1 MTLEFRRSA
10 ADTGS
15 LNIPMKVF
23 LLMLLF
29 FTSAAA
35 QKKPLAERI
44 GHTTPEGLRTIQ
56 AVHGGAGEM
65 AYMTLLGR
73 DALTTNLLFV
83 HRGVLHPGGG
93 IGHHFHNRMEEMY
106 VIFDNEAEF
115 TIDGR
120 TSTVQGPAGAPCRQG
135 SSHGIYN
142 PTDRP
147 TQWMNIAVSSVKRKY
162 DAFDLGDDRVG
173 VPKDPVP
180 VFMTMRLDRRLLK
193 STERLHGGTGTV
205 LYRRAL
211 SPEVFRTN
219 WAYVDH
225 LLLPPGT
232 ALGKHRHQGVE
243 EVFYVMHGSGTFR
256 LGMGNREEAA
266 PVSEG
271 DAVPVLL
278 GEAHSVASGRD
289 SSLELMIIGVAREK
303 DKLDTVVVET
313 R

>member
-1 MTLEFRRSA
+1 MRVLPILF
-10 ADTGS
+10 
-15 LNIPMKVF
+15 
-23 LLMLLF
+23 LF
-29 FTSAAA
+29 FTLAAA
-35 QKKPLAERI
+35 QKKPLMERI
-44 GHTTPEGLRTIQ
+44 GHTKPEALRTIQ
-56 AVHGGAGEM
+56 AVHGGAGQM

-142 PTDRP
+142 ASDRP
-147 TQWMNIAVSSVKRKY
+147 TQWMNIAVSTVKRKY

-173 VPKDPVP
+173 VPQDRVP

-193 STERLHGGTGTV
+193 PVEGLHGGAGTV
-205 LYRRAL
+205 HYRRAL

-219 WAYVDH
+219 WAFVDH

-232 ALGKHRHQGVE
+232 SLGKHRHQGVE
-243 EVFYVMHGSGTFR
+243 EVFYVMAGSGTFR
-256 LGMGNREEAA
+256 LGAGNREETAS
-266 PVSEG
+266 VSDG

-278 GEAHSVASGRD
+278 GEAHSVASG
-289 SSLELMIIGVAREK
+289 SETSLEMMIIGVAREK
-303 DKLDTVVVET
+303 DQLDTVLVES

>member
-1 MTLEFRRSA
+1 MRML
-10 ADTGS
+10 
-15 LNIPMKVF
+15 P
-23 LLMLLF
+23 LLFLF
-29 FTSAAA
+29 FTLTAA
-35 QKKPLAERI
+35 QKKPLTERI
-44 GHTTPEGLRTIQ
+44 GHTTPESLRTIQ

-73 DALTTNLLFV
+73 DALTTNFLFL

-120 TSTVQGPAGAPCRQG
+120 TSAVQGPAGAPCRQG

-142 PTDRP
+142 STDRP
-147 TQWMNIAVSSVKRKY
+147 TQWMNIAVSTVKRKY

-173 VPKDPVP
+173 VPKDRVP

-193 STERLHGGTGTV
+193 ATERLHGGTGTV
-205 LYRRAL
+205 HYRRAL

-232 ALGKHRHQGVE
+232 SLGRHRHQGVE
-243 EVFYVMHGSGTFR
+243 EVFYVMSGSGTFK
-256 LGMGNREEAA
+256 LGTGNREETA
-266 PVSEG
+266 PVNEG

-278 GEAHSVASGRD
+278 GEAHSVAPASET
-289 SSLELMIIGVAREK
+289 SLELMIIGVAREK
-303 DKLDTVVVET
+303 DKLDTVVVEP
-313 R
+313 

>member
-1 MTLEFRRSA
+1 MRAL
-10 ADTGS
+10 
-15 LNIPMKVF
+15 P
-23 LLMLLF
+23 LLFLF
-29 FTSAAA
+29 FTLATLAAA
-35 QKKPLAERI
+35 QRKPLAERI
-44 GHTTPEGLRTIQ
+44 GHTTPEALRTIQ

-120 TSTVQGPAGAPCRQG
+120 TSAVQGPAGAPCRQG

-142 PTDRP
+142 STDRP
-147 TQWMNIAVSSVKRKY
+147 TQWMNIAVSTVKRKY

-173 VPKDPVP
+173 VPKDRIP

-193 STERLHGGTGTV
+193 PVEGFNGGTGTV
-205 LYRRAL
+205 RYRRAL

-232 ALGKHRHQGVE
+232 SLGKHRHQGVE
-243 EVFYVMHGSGTFR
+243 EVFYVMSGSGTFS
-256 LGMGNREEAA
+256 LGTGNREETAA
-266 PVSEG
+266 VNEG

-278 GEAHSVASGRD
+278 GEAHSVAPASET
-289 SSLELMIIGVAREK
+289 SLELMIIGVAREK

>member
-1 MTLEFRRSA
+1 
-10 ADTGS
+10 
-15 LNIPMKVF
+15 MKV
-23 LLMLLF
+23 LLLVLLF

-44 GHTTPEGLRTIQ
+44 GHTTPEALRTIK
-56 AVHGGAGEM
+56 AVHGGAGQM

-106 VIFDNEAEF
+106 VIFDNESEF

-120 TSTVQGPAGAPCRQG
+120 TSRLQGPAGAPCRQG

-147 TQWMNIAVSSVKRKY
+147 TQWMNIAVSSVKREY

-193 STERLHGGTGTV
+193 ATDRLHGGAETV

-232 ALGKHRHQGVE
+232 SLGKHRHQGVE
-243 EVFYVMHGSGTFR
+243 EVFYVMAGTGTFR
-256 LGMGNREEAA
+256 LGMGDREETA
-266 PVSEG
+266 PVADG

-278 GEAHSVASGRD
+278 GEAHSIASGPD

-303 DKLDTVVVET
+303 DMLDTVVVEA

>member
-1 MTLEFRRSA
+1 M
-10 ADTGS
+10 
-15 LNIPMKVF
+15 PMKA
-23 LLMLLF
+23 LLLLLLF
-29 FTSAAA
+29 FTSVAA
-35 QKKPLAERI
+35 QRKPLADRI
-44 GHTTPEGLRTIQ
+44 GHTSPEALRTIE

-142 PTDRP
+142 FTDRP
-147 TQWMNIAVSSVKRKY
+147 TQWMNIAVSEVKRKY

-173 VPKDPVP
+173 VPKDQVP
-180 VFMTMRLDRRLLK
+180 VFMTMRLDRQLLK
-193 STERLHGGTGTV
+193 SMENLHGGTGTV

-219 WAYVDH
+219 WGYVDH
-225 LLLPPGT
+225 LLLPPET
-232 ALGKHRHQGVE
+232 SLGRHRHQGVE

-256 LGMGNREEAA
+256 LGMGNREETASL
-266 PVSEG
+266 SEG

-278 GEAHSVASGRD
+278 GEAHSVAAGRE

-303 DKLDTVVVET
+303 DKLDTEVVET

>member
-1 MTLEFRRSA
+1 
-10 ADTGS
+10 
-15 LNIPMKVF
+15 MKA
-23 LLMLLF
+23 LLLICLF
-29 FTSAAA
+29 FTSATA
-35 QKKPLAERI
+35 QKMPLAERI
-44 GHTTPEGLRTIQ
+44 GHTTPESLRTIK

-83 HRGVLHPGGG
+83 HRGVLHPKGG

-106 VIFDNEAEF
+106 VILDNEAEF

-120 TSTVQGPAGAPCRQG
+120 TSTLRGPAGAPCREG

-180 VFMTMRLDRRLLK
+180 VFMTMRLDRELLK
-193 STERLHGGTGTV
+193 SMESLHGGAGTV

-225 LLLPPGT
+225 LLLPSGT
-232 ALGKHRHQGVE
+232 TLGKHRHQGVE
-243 EVFYVMHGSGTFR
+243 EVLYVMAGSGTFH
-256 LGMGNREEAA
+256 LGMGDREETA

-278 GEAHSVASGRD
+278 GEVHSVAAGTE
-289 SSLELMIIGVAREK
+289 SSLELMVIGVAREK
-303 DKLDTVVVET
+303 DKLDTVVVKT

>member
-1 MTLEFRRSA
+1 MRVV
-10 ADTGS
+10 
-15 LNIPMKVF
+15 P
-23 LLMLLF
+23 LLFLF
-29 FTSAAA
+29 FTPAAA
-35 QKKPLAERI
+35 QMKPLAERI
-44 GHTTPEGLRTIQ
+44 GHTTPEALRTIQ

-147 TQWMNIAVSSVKRKY
+147 TQWMNIAVSAVKRKY

-193 STERLHGGTGTV
+193 STKKLHGGTGTV

-232 ALGKHRHQGVE
+232 SLGKHRHQGVE

-256 LGMGNREEAA
+256 LGAGDREETA

-278 GEAHSVASGRD
+278 GEAHSVDSGPE

>member
-1 MTLEFRRSA
+1 MR
-10 ADTGS
+10 G
-15 LNIPMKVF
+15 IPILF
-23 LLMLLF
+23 LF
-29 FTSAAA
+29 FTLAAA
-35 QKKPLAERI
+35 QKKPLWDRI
-44 GHTTPEGLRTIQ
+44 GHTTPEALRTIK

-120 TSTVQGPAGAPCRQG
+120 TSAVQGPAGAPCRQG

-142 PTDRP
+142 HTDRP
-147 TQWMNIAVSSVKRKY
+147 TQWMNIAVSTVKRKY

-173 VPKDPVP
+173 VPKDRVP

-193 STERLHGGTGTV
+193 PMEGLHGGAGTV
-205 LYRRAL
+205 HYRRAL

-232 ALGKHRHQGVE
+232 SLGKHRHQGVE
-243 EVFYVMHGSGTFR
+243 EVFYVMAGSGTFR
-256 LGMGNREEAA
+256 LGAGNREETAA
-266 PVSEG
+266 VNEG

-278 GEAHSVASGRD
+278 GEAHSVASGSE

>member
-1 MTLEFRRSA
+1 
-10 ADTGS
+10 
-15 LNIPMKVF
+15 
-23 LLMLLF
+23 MLLF

-35 QKKPLAERI
+35 QRKPLAERI
-44 GHTTPEGLRTIQ
+44 GRTAPEALRTIE

-120 TSTVQGPAGAPCRQG
+120 TSTLQGPAGAPCRQG

-162 DAFDLGDDRVG
+162 DAFDLGDNRVG
-173 VPKDPVP
+173 VSKDRVP
-180 VFMTMRLDRRLLK
+180 VFMTMRLDRHLLK
-193 STERLHGGTGTV
+193 PMKGLHGGAGTV
-205 LYRRAL
+205 HYRRAL

-232 ALGKHRHQGVE
+232 SLGKHRHEGVE
-243 EVFYVMHGSGTFR
+243 EVFYVMSGSGTFR
-256 LGMGNREEAA
+256 LGMGNREEIA

-271 DAVPVLL
+271 DAIPVLL
-278 GEAHSVASGRD
+278 GEDHSVDGGRE

-303 DKLDTVVVET
+303 DKLDTVVVEP

>member
-1 MTLEFRRSA
+1 MRVLPILF
-10 ADTGS
+10 
-15 LNIPMKVF
+15 
-23 LLMLLF
+23 LF
-29 FTSAAA
+29 FTLAAA
-35 QKKPLAERI
+35 QKKPLMERI
-44 GHTTPEGLRTIQ
+44 GHTKPEALRTIQ
-56 AVHGGAGEM
+56 AVHGGAGQM

-147 TQWMNIAVSSVKRKY
+147 TQWMNIAVSTVKRKY
-162 DAFDLGDDRVG
+162 DAFDLGDDRVD
-173 VPKDPVP
+173 VPKDRVP

-205 LYRRAL
+205 RYRRAL

-232 ALGKHRHQGVE
+232 SLGKHRHQGVE

-256 LGMGNREEAA
+256 LGAGDREETA

-278 GEAHSVASGRD
+278 GEAHSVAPGSET
-289 SSLELMIIGVAREK
+289 SLELMIIGVAREK

>member
-1 MTLEFRRSA
+1 
-10 ADTGS
+10 
-15 LNIPMKVF
+15 MKVL

-44 GHTTPEGLRTIQ
+44 GHTTREALRTIK

-73 DALTTNLLFV
+73 DALSTNLLFV

-120 TSTVQGPAGAPCRQG
+120 TSSLHGPAGAPCRQG

-180 VFMTMRLDRRLLK
+180 VFMTMRLERERLK
-193 STERLHGGTGTV
+193 PMDSLHGGTGTV

-232 ALGKHRHQGVE
+232 SLGKHRHQGVE
-243 EVFYVMHGSGTFR
+243 EVFYVMAGTGTFR
-256 LGMGNREEAA
+256 LGKGDREEAA

-278 GEAHSVASGRD
+278 GEAHSVAPGKEA
-289 SSLELMIIGVAREK
+289 SLELMIIGVAREK
-303 DKLDTVVVET
+303 DKLDTVVLEA

>member
-1 MTLEFRRSA
+1 MRVL
-10 ADTGS
+10 
-15 LNIPMKVF
+15 P
-23 LLMLLF
+23 LLFLF
-29 FTSAAA
+29 FTPAAA
-35 QKKPLAERI
+35 QKNPLAERI
-44 GHTTPEGLRTIQ
+44 GHTTPEALRTIQ

-65 AYMTLLGR
+65 AYTTLLGR

-142 PTDRP
+142 PSDRP
-147 TQWMNIAVSSVKRKY
+147 TQWMNIAVSTVKRKY
-162 DAFDLGDDRVG
+162 DAFDLGDDRVD
-173 VPKDPVP
+173 VPKDRVP

-205 LYRRAL
+205 RYRRAL

-232 ALGKHRHQGVE
+232 SLGKHRHQGVE

-256 LGMGNREEAA
+256 LGAGDREETA
-266 PVSEG
+266 PVSGG

-278 GEAHSVASGRD
+278 GEAHSIASDRD

-313 R
+313 K